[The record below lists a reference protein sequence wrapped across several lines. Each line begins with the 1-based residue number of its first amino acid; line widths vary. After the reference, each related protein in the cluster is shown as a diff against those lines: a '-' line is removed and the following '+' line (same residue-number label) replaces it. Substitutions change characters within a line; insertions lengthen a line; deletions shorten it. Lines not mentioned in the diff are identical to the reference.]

1 MAESSKSPL
10 IGIVVAVIG
19 LFGSI
24 AVAFITTQA
33 KFSHELQ
40 GKEVEVAKLKHDLER
55 TEQRLLEKHKELDA
69 KVAAVD
75 DRLRKLDAQI
85 DVATTVADKLAT
97 YGGRMFRIIGGD
109 K

>member
-40 GKEVEVAKLKHDLER
+40 DKEVEVAKLRGYTALESC
-55 TEQRLLEKHKELDA
+55 A
-69 KVAAVD
+69 KFFETQHSED
-75 DRLRKLDAQI
+75 DSCLSILFGPSHTPVI
-85 DVATTVADKLAT
+85 STTRNGKS
-97 YGGRMFRIIGGD
+97 
-109 K
+109 